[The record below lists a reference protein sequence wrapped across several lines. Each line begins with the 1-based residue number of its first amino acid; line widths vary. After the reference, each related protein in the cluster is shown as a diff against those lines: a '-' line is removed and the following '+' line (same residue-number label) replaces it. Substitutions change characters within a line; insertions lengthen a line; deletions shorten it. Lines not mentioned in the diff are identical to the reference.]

1 MMGRPPGPEP
11 DRIRAMFSAIAG
23 RYDRANTVLSAGIH
37 RRWRTRLVRWSG
49 IQPGQRVLDC
59 ATGTGDLA
67 LTLARVVGRDG
78 AVVGTD
84 FCPAMLARAPAKAR
98 AQGLDIRFVAADVMA
113 LPFDRGAFDLASIA
127 FGIRNVVDPVG
138 GLAEM
143 ARVVKPGGRV
153 VVLEFGQV
161 TVPVLRQLYGFY
173 SRVLLPRVGGWIT
186 GHRKAYDYLEQSS
199 AAMPCG
205 QAFLDLMARTGRLGD
220 VEYCRLTGGIAY
232 LYRGRVVG

>member
-153 VVLEFGQV
+153 VVLEFGQGDR
-161 TVPVLRQLYGFY
+161 TGTPAALRFLLPGAAAPGGRLDHRPPEGLRLPGAVVRGHAVRASIPGPDGPDRPGLAMWSIVG
-173 SRVLLPRVGGWIT
+173 SRVGLRIFIGVG
-186 GHRKAYDYLEQSS
+186 
-199 AAMPCG
+199 
-205 QAFLDLMARTGRLGD
+205 
-220 VEYCRLTGGIAY
+220 
-232 LYRGRVVG
+232 